1 VCSTRELNKFRV
13 NNSIDAFKIE
23 AQIGASTSAEWLLTI
38 PTMTTTWK
46 SMLPLDEQLAV
57 YRQCNGQDRALT
69 ANYVSAGD
77 LIAER
82 VGSHNTGV
90 HSFVYRILQPGYPR
104 YYPVYRFGS
113 IGEVHEIQ
121 EDDQVRPRP
130 VYGIPL

>member
-1 VCSTRELNKFRV
+1 V
-13 NNSIDAFKIE
+13 
-23 AQIGASTSAEWLLTI
+23 STSAAWLFTI
-38 PTMTTTWK
+38 PTMTMTSKPTF
-46 SMLPLDEQLAV
+46 PLDEQLAL

-77 LIAER
+77 VIAER

-90 HSFVYRILQPGYPR
+90 QSFVYRILQAGYPR

-121 EDDQVRPRP
+121 QDEQVRPHY
-130 VYGIPL
+130 VYGLPLLSRPSGNGHVI